1 MKYRYWTVL
10 IIDFF
15 GLVVFTMLEMG
26 TLGLAVE
33 LSEPTLPASAQIL
46 LLLPKQSWAW
56 QIGDVAWMS

>member
-1 MKYRYWTVL
+1 ML

-33 LSEPTLPASAQIL
+33 LSEPTVPASAQTL
-46 LLLPKQSWAW
+46 LLLPEQT
-56 QIGDVAWMS
+56 

>member
-1 MKYRYWTVL
+1 MKSRYWTVL

-33 LSEPTLPASAQIL
+33 LWEPTVPASAQIL
-46 LLLPKQSWAW
+46 LLLPEQTWAW
-56 QIGDVAWMS
+56 QIGDIAWLS